1 MGEAPLAQKEHL
13 LILMPYDEPTDVI
26 EDIRKT
32 FPHIEVTFYRPQNG
46 PGGDR
51 SLAGSLV
58 PKGWIFLFLF
68 PRSRGSC
75 CTKLI

>member
-51 SLAGSLV
+51 SLAGSL
-58 PKGWIFLFLF
+58 
-68 PRSRGSC
+68 
-75 CTKLI
+75 